1 MTSPP
6 PPPPTPPPRYATPR
20 DPSRATFGPAV
31 AKVSAALGQPLMP
44 WQRHVAD
51 VALEVDERGRFVHS
65 LVVISVPRQ
74 SGKTTLVLANAVH
87 RCLFRSNQRAWH
99 TAQTGQDARDQWRE
113 MAGRLLRSPLEPL
126 VTVKWGAGDSRAI
139 FATGSELRPHPPTVD
154 ALHGKQ
160 SDLNNVDEGWV
171 FDDAQGAALMQAIV
185 PTQATRPGAQT
196 IVLSTMGTANST
208 WFHGLSDRGRDGD
221 PGMAYFEWSIPEDA
235 DPLDLDVVAGCHP
248 AYGHTID
255 MDALRRARDQ
265 LGDKPGEFARAYGN
279 RRTGAGE
286 RLFPR
291 WEEAQTSE
299 PFPADVRPAFGAA
312 VAIDRSET
320 AIVAAAHVDGLP
332 VVELIE
338 CRPGTAWA
346 APRLR
351 QLAATHRH
359 HGLAVDRAGP
369 SVTLA
374 DELGRLGVE
383 LMPIGTRDI
392 TAAAG
397 NLLDRLNPRDGGPI
411 RLRFRTDPAFSAAA
425 EIAAL
430 RPVGDAFA
438 LSRRAPGS
446 IASLEAAALAVYA
459 LEHQPPPAAVPVSV
473 FG

>member
-1 MTSPP
+1 M
-6 PPPPTPPPRYATPR
+6 
-20 DPSRATFGPAV
+20 
-31 AKVSAALGQPLMP
+31 GQPLMP
-44 WQRHVAD
+44 WQRQVAD
-51 VALEVDERGRFVHS
+51 TALEVDERGRFVHS

-87 RCLFRSNQRAWH
+87 RCIFRPNQRAWH

-113 MAGRLLRSPLEPL
+113 MAGRLLRSPLRPL
-126 VTVKWGAGDSRAI
+126 VTVKWGAGDSRMI
-139 FATGSELRPHPPTVD
+139 FGPTGSELRPHPPTVD

-160 SDLNNVDEGWV
+160 SDLNDIDEGWV

-196 IVLSTMGTANST
+196 IILSTMGTANST

-221 PGMAYFEWSIPEDA
+221 PGVCYFEWSIPDDA
-235 DPLDLDVVAGCHP
+235 DPLNLDVVAAHHP

-255 MDALRRARDQ
+255 MDALKRARDQ

-291 WEEAQTSE
+291 WDEAQTTARI
-299 PFPADVRPAFGAA
+299 PDAARPAFGAA
-312 VAIDRSET
+312 VSIDRSET
-320 AIVAAAHVDGLP
+320 AIVAAAVVDGLP

-338 CRPGTAWA
+338 CRPGTSWA
-346 APRLR
+346 APRIR
-351 QLAATHRH
+351 DLAAGHRN
-359 HGLAVDRAGP
+359 HGVAVDRVGP

-374 DELGRLGVE
+374 DDLDRLGVE
-383 LMPIGTRDI
+383 LLPIVTRDI
-392 TAAAG
+392 TAAAA
-397 NLLDRLNPRDGGPI
+397 NLLDRMNPVDGGPVAI
-411 RLRFRTDPAFSAAA
+411 RFRTDPAFSAAA
-425 EIAAL
+425 DIAAL

-438 LSRRAPGS
+438 LSRRSAGS
-446 IASLEAAALAVYA
+446 IASLEAAALAAYA
-459 LEHQPPPAAVPVSV
+459 LDHQGAPASAPVVV